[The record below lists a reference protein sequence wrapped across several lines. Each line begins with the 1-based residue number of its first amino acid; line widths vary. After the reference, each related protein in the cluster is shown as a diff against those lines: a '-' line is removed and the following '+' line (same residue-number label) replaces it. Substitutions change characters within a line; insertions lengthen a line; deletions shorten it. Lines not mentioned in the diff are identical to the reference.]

1 MTKPLPYASNRSGME
16 PNRALLPKP
25 SKFRMTAQGVK
36 NRQARRSMILTQM
49 GRERW
54 NGDPSIQPPALVKP
68 IASGPLGKCPDDEEI
83 PWHRRTKA
91 NR

>member
-1 MTKPLPYASNRSGME
+1 VTKPFVYTANRDDTAPNARGM
-16 PNRALLPKP
+16 NLCAKRKMA
-25 SKFRMTAQGVK
+25 AQQLK
-36 NRQARRSMILTQM
+36 NRDARISMMLTKM

-54 NGDPSIQPPALVKP
+54 NGDPDIQPPPLVKP
-68 IASGPLGKCPDDEEI
+68 VASGPLGKCPDDEQV